1 MLFQAE
7 VVDGCSELDADPV
20 AAPAQL
26 ANRVHRMSESA
37 GEWSRV
43 WRLPT
48 RRRESGRVGSAG
60 TGPSVHLPAFRV

>member
-1 MLFQAE
+1 MPIRSL
-7 VVDGCSELDADPV
+7 LR
-20 AAPAQL
+20 AQV

-48 RRRESGRVGSAG
+48 RRRGSGRVGSAG
-60 TGPSVHLPAFRV
+60 TGPSGDRTFRGRGRSAASKL